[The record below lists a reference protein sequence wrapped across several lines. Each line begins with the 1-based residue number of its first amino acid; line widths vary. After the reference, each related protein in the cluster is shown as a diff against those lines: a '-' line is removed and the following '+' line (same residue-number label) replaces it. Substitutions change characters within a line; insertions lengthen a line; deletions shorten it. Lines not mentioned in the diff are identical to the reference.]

1 MINVN
6 TPSIESENEKNKINP
21 NIARNIPKVIGI
33 NSGKMKMST
42 PVTNGIAETT
52 EGILKLKN
60 RTPKATKYPPA
71 IRYRK
76 SG

>member
-1 MINVN
+1 MD
-6 TPSIESENEKNKINP
+6 SENEKNNINP
-21 NIARNIPKVIGI
+21 NMARNIPKVIGI
-33 NSGKMKMST
+33 NSGKMKIST
-42 PVTNGIAETT
+42 PVTNGIAETRD
-52 EGILKLKN
+52 GILKLKK